1 MQKTLIWVLSLL
13 AGVCLTWPRQIR
25 AEKVG
30 FERFCASW
38 MQKLAERES
47 VNLRT
52 AQVRQRGERFILEY
66 TGYDSKPTRCE
77 TRATG
82 VPENPLVGRLVY
94 HELLYR
100 KTSAELASIFDS
112 VAEVIWSTEV
122 LELFRYDGSRW
133 LY

>member
-1 MQKTLIWVLSLL
+1 MQETLIWVLSLL
-13 AGVCLTWPRQIR
+13 AGVSLMWPLEIR

-38 MQKLAERES
+38 MQSLAERES
-47 VNLRT
+47 KNLRT
-52 AQVRQRGERFILEY
+52 AQVQQRGDRFVLEY

-82 VPENPLVGRLVY
+82 RPENPLVGRLVY

-100 KTSAELASIFDS
+100 KTSAELASVFDS

-122 LELFRYDGSRW
+122 LELFRYNGSRW